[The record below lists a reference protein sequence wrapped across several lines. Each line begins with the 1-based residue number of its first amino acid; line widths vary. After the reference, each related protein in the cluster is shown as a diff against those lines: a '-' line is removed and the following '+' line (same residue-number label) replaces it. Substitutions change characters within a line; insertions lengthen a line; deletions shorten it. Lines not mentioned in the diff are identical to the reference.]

1 MPIIDRFLERGRKF
15 LGSRYPV
22 MCGAMTWI
30 SDPGLVSSV
39 CNAGGFGLLAGGN
52 APQDILRSQIELTR
66 ELTACPFGVNVITL
80 APNYPEHL
88 KLACDLGC
96 EFVVFAGG
104 IPKKNE
110 IQQAKAC
117 GARTICF
124 ASTEPLAMSLIER
137 GADALMLEGS
147 EAGGHIGPVSLSVLI
162 QQILFRVDHVPVF
175 IAGGIAT
182 GRMMAHLLMMGAA
195 GIQMGTRFVLSEECA
210 AHPNFKKAFKRAKAR
225 DAVATPQFDSRL
237 PVIPVRA
244 LKNEGTAEF
253 GKLQMELLRK
263 LDENL
268 ITREEAQ
275 FEVERFW
282 VGALRRAAVDGDVVK
297 GSLMAGQSVG
307 LVKEIKPLKAII
319 DEIVTEAEAEMQ
331 RIKGLF
337 DATVAEGGVSLV

>member
-1 MPIIDRFLERGRKF
+1 MLIDRFLARGRDF
-15 LGSRYPV
+15 LGSRYPIL
-22 MCGAMTWI
+22 CGAMTWI

-39 CNAGGFGLLAGGN
+39 CNAGGFGLLAGSN
-52 APQDILRSQIELTR
+52 APPDILRGQIELTR

-80 APNYPEHL
+80 APNYLEHL
-88 KLACDLGC
+88 KLVCDLGC
-96 EFVVFAGG
+96 EFAVFAGG
-104 IPKKNE
+104 IPKKTE
-110 IQQAKAC
+110 IQQVKAC

-124 ASTEPLAMSLIER
+124 ASTEALAMSLIDR

-147 EAGGHIGPVSLSVLI
+147 EAGGHIGPVALSVLI
-162 QQILFRVDHVPVF
+162 QQILFQVDHVPVF

-253 GKLQMELLRK
+253 GKLQMELLHK
-263 LDENL
+263 LDENT

-307 LVKEIKPLKAII
+307 LVKEIKPLAAII
-319 DEIVTEAEAEMQ
+319 QEMIAEAEEEMQ
-331 RIKGLF
+331 RLRRFF
-337 DATVAEGGVSLV
+337 DQGENEKIQKRQE

>member
-1 MPIIDRFLERGRKF
+1 MPIIDRFFERGREF
-15 LGSRYPV
+15 LGSRYPI

-52 APQDILRSQIELTR
+52 APVDILRSQIQLTR

-88 KLACDLGC
+88 NLVCDIGC
-96 EFVVFAGG
+96 EFAVFAGG

-110 IQQAKAC
+110 IQQVKAC

-124 ASTEPLAMSLIER
+124 ASTEPLAMSLIDR

-147 EAGGHIGPVSLSVLI
+147 EAGGHIGPVALSVLI
-162 QQILFRVDHVPVF
+162 QQILFQVGHVPVF

-210 AHPNFKKAFKRAKAR
+210 AHPNFKEAFKRAKSR

-244 LKNEGTAEF
+244 LKNEGTVEF
-253 GKLQMELLRK
+253 GKLQMELLHK
-263 LDENL
+263 LDENK

-307 LVKEIKPLKAII
+307 LVKEIKPLKII
-319 DEIVTEAEAEMQ
+319 IEEMVVEAEAEMQ
-331 RIKGLF
+331 RLNRLF
-337 DATVAEGGVSLV
+337 AEAVCRKL

>member
-1 MPIIDRFLERGRKF
+1 MLIDRFLARGRDF
-15 LGSRYPV
+15 LGSRYPIL
-22 MCGAMTWI
+22 CGAMTWI

-52 APQDILRSQIELTR
+52 APPDILRGQIELTR

-80 APNYPEHL
+80 APNYLEHL
-88 KLACDLGC
+88 KLVCDLGC
-96 EFVVFAGG
+96 EFAVFAGG
-104 IPKKNE
+104 IPKKTE
-110 IQQAKAC
+110 IQQVKAC

-124 ASTEPLAMSLIER
+124 ASTEALALSLIDR

-147 EAGGHIGPVSLSVLI
+147 EAGGHIGPVALSVLI
-162 QQILFRVDHVPVF
+162 QQILFQVEHVPVF

-253 GKLQMELLRK
+253 GKLQMELLHE
-263 LDENL
+263 LDENT

-307 LVKEIKPLKAII
+307 LVKEIKPLAAII
-319 DEIVTEAEAEMQ
+319 QEMIAEAEEEMLRLR
-331 RIKGLF
+331 RIF
-337 DATVAEGGVSLV
+337 DQAENEKIQKRQG

>member
-1 MPIIDRFLERGRKF
+1 MLIDRFFIRGRGF
-15 LGSRYPV
+15 LGSRHPIL
-22 MCGAMTWI
+22 CGAMTWI
-30 SDPGLVSSV
+30 SDPGLVSAV

-52 APQDILRSQIELTR
+52 APPDILRHQIQLTR

-80 APNYPEHL
+80 APNYREHL
-88 KLACDLGC
+88 KLACDLRC

-104 IPKKNE
+104 IPKKRE
-110 IQQAKAC
+110 VQQVKAC
-117 GARTICF
+117 GAKTICF
-124 ASTEPLAMSLIER
+124 ASTEAVAMSLVDR

-147 EAGGHIGPVSLSVLI
+147 EAGGHIGPVALSVLI
-162 QQILFRVDHVPVF
+162 QQILFQVDHVPVF

-210 AHPNFKKAFKRAKAR
+210 AHPNFKKAFKRAKSR

-253 GKLQMELLRK
+253 GKLQMELLHK
-263 LDENL
+263 LDKNI

-307 LVKEIKPLKAII
+307 LVQEVKPLAAII
-319 DEIVTEAEAEMQ
+319 EEMIVEAEEEMQ
-331 RIKGLF
+331 RLRHILGQ
-337 DATVAEGGVSLV
+337 AESGNGFVS

>member
-1 MPIIDRFLERGRKF
+1 MLIDRFLARGRDF
-15 LGSRYPV
+15 LGSRYPIL
-22 MCGAMTWI
+22 CGAMTWI

-52 APQDILRSQIELTR
+52 APPDILRGQIELTR

-80 APNYPEHL
+80 APNYLEHL
-88 KLACDLGC
+88 KLVCDLGC
-96 EFVVFAGG
+96 EFAVFAGG
-104 IPKKNE
+104 IPKKTE
-110 IQQAKAC
+110 IQQVKAC

-124 ASTEPLAMSLIER
+124 ASTEALALSLIDR

-147 EAGGHIGPVSLSVLI
+147 EAGGHIGPVALSVLI
-162 QQILFRVDHVPVF
+162 QQILFQVEHVPVF

-253 GKLQMELLRK
+253 GKLQMELLHK
-263 LDENL
+263 LDENT

-307 LVKEIKPLKAII
+307 LVKEIKPLAAII
-319 DEIVTEAEAEMQ
+319 QEMIAEAEEEMQ
-331 RIKGLF
+331 RLRRIF
-337 DATVAEGGVSLV
+337 DQAENEKIQKRQG

>member
-1 MPIIDRFLERGRKF
+1 MLIDRFFIRGRAF
-15 LGSRYPV
+15 LGSRHPIL
-22 MCGAMTWI
+22 CGAMTWI
-30 SDPGLVSSV
+30 SDPGLVSAV

-52 APQDILRSQIELTR
+52 APPDILRRQIQLTR

-80 APNYPEHL
+80 APNYREHL
-88 KLACDLGC
+88 KLVCDQGC

-104 IPKKNE
+104 IPKKRE
-110 IQQAKAC
+110 VQQVKAC
-117 GARTICF
+117 GAKTICF
-124 ASTEPLAMSLIER
+124 ASTEAVAMSLVDR

-147 EAGGHIGPVSLSVLI
+147 EAGGHIGPVALSVLI
-162 QQILFRVDHVPVF
+162 QQILFQVDHVPVF

-210 AHPNFKKAFKRAKAR
+210 AHPNFKKAFKRAKSR

-253 GKLQMELLRK
+253 GKLQMELLHK
-263 LDENL
+263 LDKNI

-307 LVKEIKPLKAII
+307 LVQEVKPLAAII
-319 DEIVTEAEAEMQ
+319 EEMIVEAEEEMQ
-331 RIKGLF
+331 RLRHILGQ
-337 DATVAEGGVSLV
+337 AESGNGFVS